1 MTSTQLPPLN
11 LGDGLRMS
19 LFPSDFRIPDK
30 PETSVSHAANVPAT
44 AYVELDGLDT
54 ERRTAPVEM
63 PATPEPPKHQS
74 HEAQQQPHELPAAEP
89 HGPPSPA
96 PTPPVQAIPV
106 HPIPLLQDAFTES
119 LDEVTSGTIAAKPK
133 LRELDAPSRRDQ
145 LIAQAK
151 EAEPFDRPWR
161 YRPGQKQ
168 HELFKLLAQISFGV
182 YLMLKG
188 MANSNAQVISILQ
201 GHIDEIDEFLE
212 VTLEDLNQAT
222 EDLNGRIEHLKLP
235 LSNVNVFEELLEDR
249 NFRCEILEGNQ
260 KIDHVLSR
268 TNAAMTQWDDD
279 IDTGLQCTAAFTS
292 WLSDETDE
300 SLRLTRP
307 DVADVIDA
315 MKGNAEGWLNAF
327 DEINDRTQEVSNL
340 VIRLTTVIAEME
352 KKAGEVSR
360 RTWAMIPPF
369 TAPHLARIA
378 QSSSNSSSIPSMSSR
393 QSGAR
398 PAQPASLSN
407 PPSIQS
413 GSSRQSVVRS
423 VAPPSLRSASTTN
436 LRPMTADYTDAEA
449 MEFPLPGAIPLL
461 PPRSAARQVSK
472 KRSAESHPSSEQSTH
487 SSATAEASV
496 SRDDDLHSSS
506 TEEPDALYVLQ
517 PRTYT
522 PQPPE
527 PIPSPMLQEA
537 ATIAVGTGNVKPR
550 SHAATPSQGAISV
563 NSNVSNLPRKQTS
576 IRHRVE
582 LKTNVPDAIQIPPRA
597 FTDPLS
603 QRPSS
608 QRATP
613 RTAVSHPFESA
624 YGSDTDRRSRRQASK
639 ESSDM
644 SLSPP
649 VRPQNTRSPRSDHQ
663 QYYRPVQASPHSP
676 LQQRPHTAAGPR
688 ASQFRP
694 QHLRN
699 QPSNLGGMSMLSNV
713 TTATYDDRSAAS
725 SERTYSDR
733 TLKKKKSAFGW
744 FKKAFSMDEEEKAA
758 FKARREMGQRDRYYD
773 ANSPKFLDGRRIR

>member
-30 PETSVSHAANVPAT
+30 PDVSTAQAVKGPAA

-54 ERRTAPVEM
+54 ERRTPPVEM
-63 PATPEPPKHQS
+63 PAEPEPLKLQAHKTS
-74 HEAQQQPHELPAAEP
+74 LQPQPQELPASEP
-89 HGPPSPA
+89 DARQSPSPV
-96 PTPPVQAIPV
+96 PPAQTIPV
-106 HPIPLLQDAFTES
+106 HPIPALQDAFTES
-119 LDEVTSGTIAAKPK
+119 LDEVTSGIIPAKPK
-133 LRELDAPSRRDQ
+133 LRALTATARRDH
-145 LIAQAK
+145 LIGQPK
-151 EAEPFDRPWR
+151 DAEPFDKVWR

-249 NFRCEILEGNQ
+249 NFRVEILEGNQ

-268 TNAAMTQWDDD
+268 TTIAMAQWDDD
-279 IDTGLQCTAAFTS
+279 IDAGLQCTAAFTS
-292 WLSDETDE
+292 WLNDEADE
-300 SLRLTRP
+300 SLRLSRP

-327 DEINDRTQEVSNL
+327 DEINDRTQEVNNL

-369 TAPHLARIA
+369 TAPQLASMSR
-378 QSSSNSSSIPSMSSR
+378 SPSKLSSIPSASSR
-393 QSGAR
+393 QSLAR
-398 PAQPASLSN
+398 PVQQAT
-407 PPSIQS
+407 PSIR
-413 GSSRQSVVRS
+413 SS
-423 VAPPSLRSASTTN
+423 STAQ
-436 LRPMTADYTDAEA
+436 LRPMTVDYTDTETI
-449 MEFPLPGAIPLL
+449 EFPLPGGIPLL
-461 PPRSAARQVSK
+461 PPRASARHVAK
-472 KRSAESHPSSEQSTH
+472 KRSIESHRSNKPSVRSE
-487 SSATAEASV
+487 ATPEPSIDKEAD
-496 SRDDDLHSSS
+496 RLSSS
-506 TEEPDALYVLQ
+506 TEEPESLYVLQ

-527 PIPSPMLQEA
+527 PIPSPMLREA
-537 ATIAVGTGNVKPR
+537 ATITVGTASKPR
-550 SHAATPSQGAISV
+550 AHAPTA
-563 NSNVSNLPRKQTS
+563 SNGTTNGSIGTLPRKQTS

-582 LKTNVPDAIQIPPRA
+582 RKTNLPDAIHIPPRS
-597 FTDPLS
+597 FTDPPS
-603 QRPSS
+603 HRPSS
-608 QRATP
+608 HTTP

-624 YGSDTDRRSRRQASK
+624 YGSDADRRSRRQGSNVG
-639 ESSDM
+639 SDVSM
-644 SLSPP
+644 SPP
-649 VRPQNTRSPRSDHQ
+649 VRPQATRSPRSDHQ

-713 TTATYDDRSAAS
+713 TMATYDDASATS
-725 SERTYSDR
+725 SDQTHSNR

-758 FKARREMGQRDRYYD
+758 FKARREMSQRDRYYE